1 MTHNIQNPTSSYRR
15 KRDRLSRLQNIITAF
30 MIGFVIVRAFLF
42 DMSLAE
48 LFLIMDLYLV
58 LTIYIY
64 VLITHN
70 FNDKKEDEIVA
81 VW

>member
-1 MTHNIQNPTSSYRR
+1 
-15 KRDRLSRLQNIITAF
+15 